1 MSTSKLN
8 YATDK
13 NSAHISTLNSRMF
26 LRKQAVKYSPKTH
39 SVFCCTGE
47 ENISLSLVITDSIHH
62 KLQKMVL
69 CDFQL
74 MARLEVALDDI
85 VGNVKYHGLCLLKQ
99 TQPEEPGSTAET
111 KVTFRTCRG
120 QAVLPSDYWNHF
132 LRYLQ

>member
-1 MSTSKLN
+1 MGTSKLN

-13 NSAHISTLNSRMF
+13 DSAHISTLNSRMF
-26 LRKQAVKYSPKTH
+26 LRRQAVKYSPKTH

-47 ENISLSLVITDSIHH
+47 ENINLSLVITDSIHH

-99 TQPEEPGSTAET
+99 KQPEEPGTSNN
-111 KVTFRTCRG
+111 KKIMM
-120 QAVLPSDYWNHF
+120 LYYNS
-132 LRYLQ
+132 

>member
-26 LRKQAVKYSPKTH
+26 LRSQAVKYSPKTH
-39 SVFCCTGE
+39 CVLCCTGE
-47 ENISLSLVITDSIHH
+47 ENISLSLVMTDSIHH

-99 TQPEEPGSTAET
+99 KQPEEPGTSNN
-111 KVTFRTCRG
+111 KK
-120 QAVLPSDYWNHF
+120 S
-132 LRYLQ
+132 